1 MVNTNGERFCDEY
14 ITDYT
19 TLSGHMQAQEGGMC
33 YLVMDQLSIDSS
45 KRLQG
50 FVETGYIKKAE
61 TIEELAEIIG
71 APVENLKN
79 TMETYGGYVKAS
91 EDKAF
96 GRTMYM
102 NTALETAPYYAA
114 HTQPGVQVTLG
125 GIKVNDELNVV
136 KTDGTVIENVYA
148 IGELAGDGLFGGA
161 PTTIN
166 IFEGGQVAAQIL
178 AK

>member
-1 MVNTNGERFCDEY
+1 
-14 ITDYT
+14 
-19 TLSGHMQAQEGGMC
+19 MC
-33 YLVMDQLSIDSS
+33 YLVMDQVSIDSS

-50 FVETGYIKKAE
+50 FVETGFIKKAE

-71 APVENLKN
+71 APVENLKK
-79 TMETYGGYVKAS
+79 TLEVYGGYVKN
-91 EDKAF
+91 EKDEAF

-114 HTQPGVQVTLG
+114 HTQPGIQVTLG
-125 GIKVNDELNVV
+125 GIKVDDNLNVV

>member
-1 MVNTNGERFCDEY
+1 
-14 ITDYT
+14 
-19 TLSGHMQAQEGGMC
+19 MQAQEGGMC
-33 YLVMDQLSIDSS
+33 YLVMDQVSIDSS

-50 FVETGYIKKAE
+50 FVETGYIQKAE
-61 TIEELAEIIG
+61 TIEELAAIIG
-71 APVENLKN
+71 APVENLKK
-79 TMETYGGYVKAS
+79 TLEVYGGYVKN
-91 EDKAF
+91 EKDEAF

-114 HTQPGVQVTLG
+114 LTQPGVQVTLG
-125 GIKVNDELNVV
+125 GIKVNDTLNVV
-136 KTDGTVIENVYA
+136 KTDGTAYDNLYA